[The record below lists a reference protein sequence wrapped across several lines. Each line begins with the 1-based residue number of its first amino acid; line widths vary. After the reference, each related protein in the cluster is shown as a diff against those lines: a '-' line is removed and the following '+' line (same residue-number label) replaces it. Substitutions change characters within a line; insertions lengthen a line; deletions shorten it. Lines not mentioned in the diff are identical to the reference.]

1 MVECFF
7 DRLDRQKRD
16 HGGTNLRY
24 FLALIKCAAEKRGI
38 WLDAKIFSD
47 TGGGGLKIKVEE
59 QYLSAAEIAKFLDV
73 SYRTVENW
81 AAKGHI
87 ARNNR
92 KYGLF
97 SALQYRHKQLKEQL
111 EVQKSKLGMDELR
124 KQKLVAEVDKER
136 AIAKIKRLEADK
148 LEEKLVDA
156 EEVALAWKGYVLRCR
171 AKLLSLPTKLALE
184 LASLNTE
191 SEIQQILEKTIDEA
205 LEELIVN

>member
-1 MVECFF
+1 M
-7 DRLDRQKRD
+7 
-16 HGGTNLRY
+16 
-24 FLALIKCAAEKRGI
+24 
-38 WLDAKIFSD
+38 
-47 TGGGGLKIKVEE
+47 EE
-59 QYLSAAEIAKFLDV
+59 QYLSAAEVAKFLNV
-73 SYRTVENW
+73 HFRTVENW
-81 AAKGHI
+81 AAQGYI

-92 KYGLF
+92 KYGLV
-97 SALQYRHKQLKEQL
+97 SALQYQNSQFKKQLEG
-111 EVQKSKLGMDELR
+111 QKSKLDMDELR
-124 KQKLVAEVDKER
+124 RQKLEAEVDKER

-205 LEELIVN
+205 LQELIVN